1 MRKHISTIIA
11 ILVFITGLSLLL
23 YPTVSDYWNSKH
35 QTAVVAN
42 YSDKIEKMD
51 DQDKQA
57 AIDAA
62 VAYNETLLSNA
73 GRFTPSD
80 SELSLYK
87 SLLNADGTGMMGYI
101 TIPEIRCKLAI
112 YHSVDD
118 SVLQVGV
125 GHLEGS
131 SLPVG
136 GSSAHC
142 VISGHRGLV
151 SARLFTD
158 IDRLEKGDLFYLH
171 VFGKVLAY
179 EVDKISVVEPEDYG
193 PLEIEEGKDLCT
205 LLTCTPYGINT
216 QRLMVRG
223 HRVVDRLYDES
234 NITSD
239 AARVDK
245 ISVVEPEDYGPL
257 EIEEGKDLCT
267 LLTCT
272 PYGINTQRLMVRG
285 HRVVDRLYD
294 ESNITSDA
302 ARVDTLVVASCVGVV
317 FLLVGI
323 IVSKIWRLRGREK
336 NNS

>member
-1 MRKHISTIIA
+1 MKKRLTTILA
-11 ILVFITGLSLLL
+11 VLVFITGLSLLL
-23 YPTVSDYWNSKH
+23 YPTVSNYFNSLH
-35 QTAVVAN
+35 QSKVVSH
-42 YSDKIEKMD
+42 YSDALEKMD
-51 DQDKQA
+51 EAQKQA

-62 VAYNETLLSNA
+62 VQYNALLVSNDA
-73 GRFTPSD
+73 RFTPS
-80 SELSLYK
+80 EEETRLYN
-87 SLLNADGTGMMGYI
+87 SLLNPDGTGMMGYI

-136 GSSAHC
+136 GSSTHC
-142 VISGHRGLV
+142 VISGHRGLP

-171 VFGKVLAY
+171 VYGKVLAY

-193 PLEIEEGKDLCT
+193 PLEIEEGKDF
-205 LLTCTPYGINT
+205 
-216 QRLMVRG
+216 
-223 HRVVDRLYDES
+223 
-234 NITSD
+234 
-239 AARVDK
+239 
-245 ISVVEPEDYGPL
+245 
-257 EIEEGKDLCT
+257 CT

-317 FLLVGI
+317 LMLVGI
-323 IVSKIWRLRGREK
+323 IVSKIWRLKGREK

>member
-1 MRKHISTIIA
+1 MGELIVSPSYNNRERVVMMKKHMSTIIA

-23 YPTVSDYWNSKH
+23 YPTVSNYWNSKH
-35 QTAVVAN
+35 QSRVVAN
-42 YSDKIEKMD
+42 YTDTLAKMD
-51 DQDKQA
+51 KKEKQY
-57 AIDAA
+57 AIDQA
-62 VAYNETLLSNA
+62 VQYNESLVLN
-73 GRFTPSD
+73 GNRFSPSD
-80 SELSLYK
+80 SDLSVYK

-136 GSSAHC
+136 GSSTHC
-142 VISGHRGLV
+142 VISGHRGLP

-171 VFGKVLAY
+171 VYGKVLAY
-179 EVDKISVVEPEDYG
+179 E
-193 PLEIEEGKDLCT
+193 
-205 LLTCTPYGINT
+205 
-216 QRLMVRG
+216 
-223 HRVVDRLYDES
+223 
-234 NITSD
+234 
-239 AARVDK
+239 VDK

-302 ARVDTLVVASCVGVV
+302 ARVDTLVVASCVGIVL
-317 FLLVGI
+317 LLVGF